1 MGSVQRCTATKDF
14 VLSTNVRIDLLTS
27 YWYKKGESQPYDLLI
42 TLFMTEIDRPAPKW
56 QEVQKLSFLEAS
68 FIQLPHL
75 DDYILSSWWDNG
87 PANSAM

>member
-14 VLSTNVRIDLLTS
+14 FLSTNVRIDLLTS
-27 YWYKKGESQPYDLLI
+27 YWKGESQPYDLLI
-42 TLFMTEIDRPAPKW
+42 TLFMTEIDRLALKW

-75 DDYILSSWWDNG
+75 DDYILSPWWDDG
-87 PANSAM
+87 PANSAT